1 MLEQAYALRLTI
13 NATIDERKIVNG
25 SQTCALRSEAREKI
39 LHSASGASLMVEA
52 TNCVR
57 TDSEAFWRLSLSAQ
71 ANTAASSELS
81 LIRLW

>member
-1 MLEQAYALRLTI
+1 MKGRLSM
-13 NATIDERKIVNG
+13 AHKHV
-25 SQTCALRSEAREKI
+25 LFRSEAREKI
-39 LHSASGASLMVEA
+39 LHSASGASLMVDA

-71 ANTAASSELS
+71 ANTAASSELG